1 MQIFFAMMNNDIPSP
16 AAPLTSPR
24 WVPLS
29 QSTRFLVSNVRIL
42 GLSLLL
48 FIITL
53 GITWVFYQISTY
65 FVDQFVGNHFMKSPD
80 AGSIWGWIKYQG
92 WVVFKW
98 VFIVISRI
106 ISFYIAFL
114 ISYCLTTP
122 GYTFLSNSV
131 EKIQSD
137 IELGEGFSLHGLSVD
152 LLEGCKI
159 GLFGIGVTIFA
170 LAVNFIPGIGQVL
183 VFLLYSYYSCLMF
196 IDYPASSRRWSLGN
210 KIKWLKDN
218 SFPAFRLGYLPAIIS
233 MIPVLNVF
241 LMALF
246 FPLLT
251 VHSTLN
257 FSALESARDIQET
270 PKSSQAIL

>member
-1 MQIFFAMMNNDIPSP
+1 MMNNDIHSQ
-16 AAPLTSPR
+16 AAPVTSSD

-29 QSTRFLVSNVRIL
+29 RSIRFLVSNLKIL

-48 FIITL
+48 FVITL
-53 GITWVFYQISTY
+53 GITWVFYQMSTH
-65 FVDQFVGNHFMKSPD
+65 FVDQFIGNYFMKSPD
-80 AGSIWGWIKYQG
+80 SSTVWGWIKYQG
-92 WVVFKW
+92 WTILKW
-98 VFIVISRI
+98 VFIIISRI

-114 ISYCLTTP
+114 IAYCLTTP

-131 EKIQSD
+131 ENIQSG
-137 IELGEGFSLHGLSVD
+137 IELGESFSLHGLSID

-170 LAVNFIPGIGQVL
+170 LAINFIPIIGQIL

-196 IDYPASSRRWSLGN
+196 IDYPASRRRWSLGN

-218 SFPAFRLGYLPAIIS
+218 SFPAFRLGFLPAVIS

-257 FSALESARDIQET
+257 FSALESTRDIRET
-270 PKSSQAIL
+270 S